1 MILGDI
7 FNDVKETRP
16 SCILHLLISVMGAD
30 NHPRV
35 SKLRIFEG
43 VAYEVSAP
51 SQLQGGPTGSL

>member
-7 FNDVKETRP
+7 LNGVKETRP
-16 SCILHLLISVMGAD
+16 SCILHLISVMGAD

-35 SKLRIFEG
+35 SELRIFEG